1 MRKGH
6 SFGNQQLIDGLAY
19 DGLTDVYNNI
29 AMGLCAEKTV
39 NDLKIEREVQD
50 DFCIHSYERVLQSQ
64 KENRY
69 LNEIIEIELKGKNN
83 SEFFS
88 SDEEVLKY
96 KKEKIPLLK
105 PVFSKNGTITAGNAS
120 KINDG
125 GCALILASEQAVKN
139 FNLKPL
145 ARVVNYADAEV
156 EPIDFCVAPAK
167 AAQLALKRANM
178 KMNQIEF
185 HEINEA
191 FACTTL
197 ANMKLL
203 DLSMDKVN
211 VNGGAVALGHPIG
224 FSGARIVLSLMSV
237 LQQNK
242 GKYGMASICNGGG
255 GGSAVIIEN
264 LL

>member
-1 MRKGH
+1 M
-6 SFGNQQLIDGLAY
+6 
-19 DGLTDVYNNI
+19 
-29 AMGLCAEKTV
+29 
-39 NDLKIEREVQD
+39 
-50 DFCIHSYERVLQSQ
+50 
-64 KENRY
+64 
-69 LNEIIEIELKGKNN
+69 
-83 SEFFS
+83 
-88 SDEEVLKY
+88 KY

-125 GCALILASEQAVKN
+125 GCALILASEKAVKD

-178 KMNQIEF
+178 KMNDIQF

-203 DLSMDKVN
+203 DLSMEKVN

-237 LQQNK
+237 LQ
-242 GKYGMASICNGGG
+242 
-255 GGSAVIIEN
+255 
-264 LL
+264 